1 MWKVRPETPRDLDS
15 IRAVHRA
22 AFPTAAEADL
32 VDRLRETGAL
42 VPELCM
48 VAIGDGELV
57 GHIAFSR
64 ARLDDG
70 PDILALAPMAVQPEH
85 QGRGAGSALVRESLG
100 AARST
105 EFPLVVVLG
114 HADYYP
120 RFGFAPAQAL
130 GVHAPFPVPP
140 EAWMA
145 HRLPAYTAAAR
156 GTVIYAAP
164 FAELA

>member
-1 MWKVRPETPRDLDS
+1 
-15 IRAVHRA
+15 
-22 AFPTAAEADL
+22 
-32 VDRLRETGAL
+32 
-42 VPELCM
+42 M

-105 EFPLVVVLG
+105 EFPLVVVIG
-114 HADYYP
+114 HADFYP

-145 HRLPAYTAAAR
+145 HRLPVYTAAAR